1 MRMHLEDTLCQPGSG
16 TSPDT
21 ESAAPGY
28 WTSSIPI
35 VRNKSL
41 LFMKH
46 QADDSLLE
54 LSRWT
59 EKEAVS
65 MRQPRDRQTVSDR
78 LRPEGLPQAGPEVSD
93 TQLYCLPLDSL
104 TYPTVIIHTFPI
116 RV

>member
-1 MRMHLEDTLCQPGSG
+1 MHLEDTLCQPGNG

-21 ESAAPGY
+21 KSAAPGH

-46 QADDSLLE
+46 QADDIFLE

-59 EKEAVS
+59 ETEAVS
-65 MRQPRDRQTVSDR
+65 TRQPRDRQTGSAT
-78 LRPEGLPQAGPEVSD
+78 LRPEGPPRAGPEVSD
-93 TQLYCLPLDSL
+93 TQLYSLPLDSL
-104 TYPTVIIHTFPI
+104 MYPTVVIHTFPI